1 MTNLKAMFLLRNK
14 HPVIGIFHRIESSI
28 FLAPVEET
36 EISTIM
42 SKMNK
47 KTILILV
54 PTKLS
59 NNEFHRSTCL
69 M

>member
-1 MTNLKAMFLLRNK
+1 MTNLKVMFLLRNK
-14 HPVIGIFHRIESSI
+14 HPVIGIFHWNESSI

-42 SKMNK
+42 SKMKMNK
-47 KTILILV
+47 KTILIHV

-59 NNEFHRSTCL
+59 KN
-69 M
+69 